1 MRWSFIVVLILSA
14 CSRPQEPMEPLA
26 MTGGGGAGGGAALAG
41 GTAGGSEIAGGAAG
55 GAAAGGTVDL
65 SELAP
70 KRWPPSANPSTHDVD
85 VDLAAVLEA
94 QSLAG
99 ACEAVKN
106 GASDQLTRLRCG
118 KWMFFYETF
127 GTTGVPIPLLD
138 FLQKYYADS
147 YYGRG
152 FSRLGFVPDPASTK
166 GMPLGL
172 APTTGKAG
180 SVATLAFTC
189 ASCHFGKMP
198 DGRYAVGYG
207 NLSLD
212 YGKLLA
218 SMGAPLSLSINAN
231 DTNVHSRLK
240 LELATPIATAK
251 AQPLYQADLGLA
263 GLQLLGAGSGG
274 QLSVD
279 EQGRFLTLRP
289 GTMDF
294 LTKPL
299 VDDGVWTVSRI
310 LSLWNVPDGPQRTRA
325 GMPHEMLSWNGGV
338 DSVESFLKGFVTI
351 GVGRTDWNDAR
362 LAPLAEYVRTLRA
375 PASLETLNAAEVKE
389 GARLF
394 VGMGCLECHKG
405 PSGEGARVFTFDE
418 LGTDATYAKIYNPG
432 SDGKPCCGLGG
443 DTSNVTRGVKAPRM
457 GGLFSQ
463 SRFLHNGSVATLE
476 ELFCLSPRDPSRAE
490 GQRSDGHGMT
500 CQGLTEIEKRR
511 LITYLKS
518 L

>member
-1 MRWSFIVVLILSA
+1 MRCLVLALIFAAA
-14 CSRPQEPMEPLA
+14 CNREPEPVQPP
-26 MTGGGGAGGGAALAG
+26 TVAA
-41 GTAGGSEIAGGAAG
+41 TAGGAAG
-55 GAAAGGTVDL
+55 GAVLTGGGSAGGSAGGSVEL
-65 SELAP
+65 AELAP
-70 KRWPPSANPSTHDVD
+70 KRWPAVSNPATVDVD
-85 VDLAAVLEA
+85 VDLSAVLEA

-99 ACEAVKN
+99 ACGAVKN
-106 GASDQLTRLRCG
+106 GATDRATRLRCG

-127 GTTGVPIPLLD
+127 GTTGVPVPLLD

-152 FSRLGFVPDPASTK
+152 FSRLGFIPDPASTK

-180 SVATLAFTC
+180 SVSTLAFTC

-198 DGRYAVGYG
+198 DGRYSVGYG

-218 SMGAPLSLSINAN
+218 SLGAPLMLSSNAN
-231 DTNVHSRLK
+231 DPKVHAQLRQ
-240 LELATPIATAK
+240 ELAGPVAMAK
-251 AQPLYQADLGLA
+251 AQSSYQIDLGIA
-263 GLQLLGAGSGG
+263 GLQLLGAGMGG
-274 QLSVD
+274 QLTAE
-279 EQGRFLTLRP
+279 EQGKFLALRT

-294 LTKPL
+294 MTKPL
-299 VDDGVWTVSRI
+299 VEDNVWTVSRI
-310 LSLWNVPDGPQRTRA
+310 LPLWNMPDAVRRTAA

-338 DSVESFLKGFVTI
+338 DTLESFLKGFVTY
-351 GVGRTDWNDAR
+351 GQSQVEWTDAR
-362 LAPLAEYVRTLRA
+362 LSPLADYVRSLRA
-375 PASLETLNAAEVKE
+375 PESLASLDAAEVKE

-405 PSGEGARVFTFDE
+405 ASGEGARVFTFDE
-418 LGTDATYAKIYNPG
+418 LGTDATYATIYNPG
-432 SDGKPCCGLGG
+432 PDGKSPVG
-443 DTSNVTRGVKAPRM
+443 DFFVTRGVKAPRM
-457 GGLFSQ
+457 AGLFSQ
-463 SRFLHNGSVATLE
+463 TRFLHNGSVASLE

-500 CQGLTEIEKRR
+500 CQGLTELEKRR